1 MLTYN
6 TKIVWCQFTV
16 LARDGADPEKTGS
29 ATVVV
34 QVKRDLQP
42 PRFEGTPYTA
52 SIKERSDLGSNVFT
66 LRGRDDDKMVNY
78 VSNTF
83 ILT

>member
-1 MLTYN
+1 M
-6 TKIVWCQFTV
+6 

-66 LRGRDDDKMVNY
+66 LRGRDDDKMVNC
-78 VSNTF
+78 VFNF
-83 ILT
+83 LLPGGLTGMA